1 MLLYLLQLNSYPLLL
16 DLLRFSPA
24 QLLGQRVSSIKPV
37 LVGHSLLSPH
47 ACFQLTAHPT
57 CTWWGGNHM
66 LCVFCTEW
74 FMQIDKTQPQL
85 RPGLP
90 DVWPQHGQS
99 TTVLM
104 DTTLLCTA
112 HLTYSHESSLN
123 KQVFIFENAT
133 RVFWVFSTIKRSFSS
148 RNHKNFLGNS
158 LCPYINFLAFFLTW
172 ERNENGWW
180 QDICMFSP
188 HCFCWLRNLRTTRSS
203 RQHSLTNHAGIQLYG
218 LHRTF
223 PRQAITLT
231 VYVASQN
238 SWKNCKLL
246 NFAKCIES

>member
-1 MLLYLLQLNSYPLLL
+1 MIDWAFWWLTPTQRVCISLWAGISSDTQIFCLPPKSGVLLPFEYYFWMIFSFMLLYLLQLNSYPLLL

-57 CTWWGGNHM
+57 RTWWGGNHM

-90 DVWPQHGQS
+90 DVWLQHGQS

-104 DTTLLCTA
+104 DMTLLCTA
-112 HLTYSHESSLN
+112 PLTHSHESSLN

-133 RVFWVFSTIKRSFSS
+133 RVFWVFFHNQK
-148 RNHKNFLGNS
+148 
-158 LCPYINFLAFFLTW
+158 
-172 ERNENGWW
+172 
-180 QDICMFSP
+180 
-188 HCFCWLRNLRTTRSS
+188 
-203 RQHSLTNHAGIQLYG
+203 
-218 LHRTF
+218 
-223 PRQAITLT
+223 
-231 VYVASQN
+231 
-238 SWKNCKLL
+238 KLL
-246 NFAKCIES
+246 L